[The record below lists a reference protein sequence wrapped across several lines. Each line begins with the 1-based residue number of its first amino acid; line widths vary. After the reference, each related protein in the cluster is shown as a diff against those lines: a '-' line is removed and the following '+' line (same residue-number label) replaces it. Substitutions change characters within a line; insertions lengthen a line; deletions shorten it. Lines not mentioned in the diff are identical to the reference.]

1 MHPAVCKK
9 KHASSSHKTSWW
21 FPLKLKKNK
30 YFKAQG
36 ICNGL
41 NYYGLNAVLLSIR
54 AIYDKKERTIKL
66 YKFFE
71 KKN

>member
-1 MHPAVCKK
+1 MEQLKK
-9 KHASSSHKTSWW
+9 KE
-21 FPLKLKKNK
+21 

-36 ICNGL
+36 IFNGL

-54 AIYDKKERTIKL
+54 AIYDKKERIIKL

-71 KKN
+71 KENTLNFNYVFT

>member
-1 MHPAVCKK
+1 MEQ
-9 KHASSSHKTSWW
+9 
-21 FPLKLKKNK
+21 LKRKE

-36 ICNGL
+36 IFNGL